1 MVEVSQCTYGACSDS
16 VFLPFYRQVSVPF
29 VWCSILCPVL
39 CPLRCLPLLFFCGRR
54 LYCKGI
60 VLGYKRS
67 LRNQYVDQVR
77 IKVQGLDDKKDVDF
91 YLGKRV
97 AYIYKAKTVKKATP
111 TTEGRY
117 RVIWGRVI
125 GSHGNNGSVR
135 AKFRKNLPPT
145 SIGGPVRVM
154 LYPSR
159 V

>member
-1 MVEVSQCTYGACSDS
+1 MYTWCFAPPRYGYCRFSS
-16 VFLPFYRQVSVPF
+16 
-29 VWCSILCPVL
+29 LC
-39 CPLRCLPLLFFCGRR
+39 R
-54 LYCKGI
+54 LYCKGV

-117 RVIWGRVI
+117 RVIWGRII

-145 SIGGPVRVM
+145 SIGGPVRIM
-154 LYPSR
+154 FYPSR
-159 V
+159 I

>member
-1 MVEVSQCTYGACSDS
+1 MQRFDVVMWGCKGSPSDRLCSASACT
-16 VFLPFYRQVSVPF
+16 
-29 VWCSILCPVL
+29 LCRL
-39 CPLRCLPLLFFCGRR
+39 MAAFCPLWLPSFCCLCLLCR
-54 LYCKGI
+54 LYCKGV

-67 LRNQYVDQVR
+67 LRNQYVNQVR
-77 IKVQGLDDKKDVDF
+77 IKVQGLEDKKDVDF

-117 RVIWGRVI
+117 RVIWGRII
-125 GSHGNNGSVR
+125 GPHGNNGAVR

-159 V
+159 I

>member
-1 MVEVSQCTYGACSDS
+1 MYTWCFASPRYGYCRFSS
-16 VFLPFYRQVSVPF
+16 
-29 VWCSILCPVL
+29 LC
-39 CPLRCLPLLFFCGRR
+39 R
-54 LYCKGI
+54 LYCKGV

-117 RVIWGRVI
+117 RVIWGRII

-145 SIGGPVRVM
+145 SIGGPVRIM

-159 V
+159 I